1 MGVHR
6 TACPPHQR
14 SENCS
19 HAPRHTLI
27 GKDYFDFG
35 LDRDCVCYLLL
46 CNLRQIL
53 RENAIGLWKIAKK
66 KLKKGDDMTET
77 GEEVG
82 EWYIQRCQGSL

>member
-46 CNLRQIL
+46 CNLRQIFT
-53 RENAIGLWKIAKK
+53 RERNWSLENSKEKAEKK
-66 KLKKGDDMTET
+66 EM
-77 GEEVG
+77 V
-82 EWYIQRCQGSL
+82 